1 VRTGKLKML
10 AVASNKRSALFPDV
24 PTLGE
29 VGYKGVE
36 ADTWFG
42 IYAPAGVPA
51 EVIARLNRD
60 INKALAVASVKA
72 RFLDVG
78 GEATPMSPAEFKAI
92 AQAETKVFSA
102 LIKER
107 GIKME

>member
-1 VRTGKLKML
+1 
-10 AVASNKRSALFPDV
+10 
-24 PTLGE
+24 
-29 VGYKGVE
+29 
-36 ADTWFG
+36 
-42 IYAPAGVPA
+42 
-51 EVIARLNRD
+51 
-60 INKALAVASVKA
+60 
-72 RFLDVG
+72 VG

>member
-1 VRTGKLKML
+1 MKTI
-10 AVASNKRSALFPDV
+10 ALFNPASGSVTPDG
-24 PTLGE
+24 GE
-29 VGYKGVE
+29 RLKAALE
-36 ADTWFG
+36 A
-42 IYAPAGVPA
+42 AGV
-51 EVIARLNRD
+51 RD
-60 INKALAVASVKA
+60 ADIIQTDPTDCIGQLKALAVASVKA